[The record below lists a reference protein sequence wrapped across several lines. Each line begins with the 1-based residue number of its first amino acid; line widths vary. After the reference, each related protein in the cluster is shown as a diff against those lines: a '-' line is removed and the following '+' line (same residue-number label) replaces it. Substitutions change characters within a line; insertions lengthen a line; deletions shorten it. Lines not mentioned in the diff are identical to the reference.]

1 MFNYINKDEE
11 KNIVSVLQHN
21 NYIWLATKFK
31 GIEIYDEKSGD
42 LVRKI
47 YDEKYFSLSE
57 VYIKN
62 MFKIDDQYILI
73 VTNKELVALDT
84 KNHSYIEKVFEDDY
98 YPELR
103 YFYSDGKNIWIASTS
118 NFLSYNI
125 NSGKKHTILKI

>member
-1 MFNYINKDEE
+1 
-11 KNIVSVLQHN
+11 
-21 NYIWLATKFK
+21 
-31 GIEIYDEKSGD
+31 
-42 LVRKI
+42 
-47 YDEKYFSLSE
+47 
-57 VYIKN
+57 

-125 NSGKKHTILKI
+125 NSGKKTYYTEDMKAWNKSRRNKLYTTRQ